1 MVKADRAHQESP
13 TPSQIIVIL
22 NWHQGPK
29 RLTPMVEYVERDWGY
44 EYWLSHY
51 RRRRDAP

>member
-22 NWHQGPK
+22 NGHQGPK